1 MLDLITYALLKSK
14 INEAAIGIQGA
25 EVKEG
30 ELIFTLSDGSVV
42 SAGKLWD
49 NESSPITNV
58 SFEGSLLIVEHL
70 DGKKETLDLPANGVK
85 NVELQDTNLVF
96 TFSDNTQLIA
106 PIAGK
111 QITAAEIKDNH
122 LIFTFSDSSTLDA
135 GELVLPSVGI
145 DDTKTSKE
153 TTYSSKFINELL
165 SYDLVVGGGAESN
178 DSFLFSDLVS
188 GGGADAPDQDILI
201 DAGDRAW

>member
-14 INEAAIGIQGA
+14 ISEAATGIQSV
-25 EVKEG
+25 EIRDG
-30 ELIFTLSDGSVV
+30 ELIFTLSDGSTT

-58 SFEGSLLIVEHL
+58 SFEDFLLVVEHL
-70 DGKKETLDLPANGVK
+70 NGEKETLNLPQSGVK

-96 TFSDNTQLIA
+96 TFSDNTQLVA
-106 PIAGK
+106 PISGK

-145 DDTKTSKE
+145 DDTQASSS
-153 TTYSSKFINELL
+153 TTYSSKKI
-165 SYDLVVGGGAESN
+165 
-178 DSFLFSDLVS
+178 
-188 GGGADAPDQDILI
+188 QDIINFDLI
-201 DAGDRAW
+201 CSGDSKGTNSSTMENLPDATSRLW

>member
-14 INEAAIGIQGA
+14 ISEAATGIQSA
-25 EVKEG
+25 KVENG
-30 ELIFTLSDGSVV
+30 ELIFTLSDGSTT

-49 NESSPITNV
+49 ENSSPITNV
-58 SFEGSLLIVEHL
+58 SFEDSLLIVEHI
-70 DGKKETLDLPANGVK
+70 DGKKETLNLPENGVK

-96 TFSDNTQLIA
+96 TFFDNTQLIA
-106 PIAGK
+106 PVAGK

-135 GELVLPSVGI
+135 GELSIPALGI
-145 DDTKTSKE
+145 DDTKTSKD

-165 SYDLVVGGGAESN
+165 SYDLVLGGGAESDN
-178 DSFLFSDLVS
+178 SFLYSDLVS

>member
-14 INEAAIGIQGA
+14 ISEAATGIQGV
-25 EVKEG
+25 EIRDG
-30 ELIFTLSDGSVV
+30 ELIFTLSDGSTT

-49 NESSPITNV
+49 NDSSPITNV
-58 SFEGSLLIVEHL
+58 SFEDSLLIVEHL
-70 DGKKETLDLPANGVK
+70 NGKKETLNLPESGVK

-96 TFSDNTQLIA
+96 TFFDNTQLVA

-111 QITAAEIKDNH
+111 QIVAAKIKDNH

-145 DDTKTSKE
+145 DDTQTSSS
-153 TTYSSKFINELL
+153 TTYSSKKI
-165 SYDLVVGGGAESN
+165 
-178 DSFLFSDLVS
+178 
-188 GGGADAPDQDILI
+188 QDIINFDLI
-201 DAGDRAW
+201 CGGNSEGTNNPSTEDLPDATSRLW

>member
-14 INEAAIGIQGA
+14 ISEAATGIQS
-25 EVKEG
+25 VKVENG
-30 ELIFTLSDGSVV
+30 ELVFTLSDGSIV

-49 NESSPITNV
+49 ENSSPITNV
-58 SFEGSLLIVEHL
+58 KFENSVLIVEHL
-70 DGKKETLDLPANGVK
+70 SGKKETLNLPQSDIKG
-85 NVELQDTNLVF
+85 VELQGTNLIF
-96 TFSDNTQLIA
+96 TFFDNTQLVA
-106 PIAGK
+106 PLSGK
-111 QITAAEIKDNH
+111 QITAAEIKNNH

-135 GELVLPSVGI
+135 GELTLPSISI

>member
-14 INEAAIGIQGA
+14 ISEAATGIQSV
-25 EVKEG
+25 EIRDG
-30 ELIFTLSDGSVV
+30 ELIFTLSDGSTT

-49 NESSPITNV
+49 NESSPITNIN
-58 SFEGSLLIVEHL
+58 FENSLLVVEHL
-70 DGKKETLDLPANGVK
+70 NGKKETLNLPQSGVK

-96 TFSDNTQLIA
+96 TFSDNTQLVA
-106 PIAGK
+106 PISGK

-145 DDTKTSKE
+145 DDTQASSS
-153 TTYSSKFINELL
+153 TTYSSKKI
-165 SYDLVVGGGAESN
+165 
-178 DSFLFSDLVS
+178 
-188 GGGADAPDQDILI
+188 QDIINFDLI
-201 DAGDRAW
+201 CGGDSKGTNSSTMENLPDATSRLW